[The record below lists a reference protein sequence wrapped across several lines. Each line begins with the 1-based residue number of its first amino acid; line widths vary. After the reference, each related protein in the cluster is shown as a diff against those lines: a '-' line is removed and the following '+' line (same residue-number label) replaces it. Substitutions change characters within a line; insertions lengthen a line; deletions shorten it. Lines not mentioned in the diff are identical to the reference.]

1 MQDGRM
7 VVRGLAAGGES
18 GVAGVLDILSTELD
32 LALLRRGCGSIADV
46 RPDLLGP
53 SRVSPGD

>member
-1 MQDGRM
+1 M